1 MKKKRQILVISI
13 VVLIAIAFVALAYGL
28 QKNRKT
34 PEERIAKKASETD
47 AEGEDNDDKNQKS
60 DSPVN
65 ENEKAGDN
73 VLMIGAV
80 KMEMLSAKVFEGD
93 DISSETEYPATYFK
107 YQTLPDPEYTKE
119 ETDWEAIYEEAPE
132 VKDVRQAEYG
142 VYSEEYWESV
152 KAKYQDVID
161 RYTYTKTIPQKM
173 YFIKCRLTN
182 LSSAAIEDA
191 LPLDVTIVSSDTGEV
206 KAFEEDLGYFDKP
219 VYTEGDDRGHKY
231 FWFKLDGKESMEC
244 TIGLLVSKEYGDNVK
259 NYYGESIPSDTEGFA
274 YDPSILPD
282 FINIDALPQ
291 TE

>member
-1 MKKKRQILVISI
+1 MKKRRILIISI
-13 VVLIAIAFVALAYGL
+13 VALIAIAFVALAYGL

-47 AEGEDNDDKNQKS
+47 AVGEDKNQKS

-93 DISSETEYPATYFK
+93 DISSETEYPATYFM
-107 YQTLPDPEYTKE
+107 YQTLPDPQLTFE
-119 ETDWEAIYEEAPE
+119 ETDWEAVYEEAPE

-161 RYTYTKTIPQKM
+161 RHTYTKTIPQKM

-182 LSSAAIEDA
+182 LSDSIIENT
-191 LPLDVTIVSSDTGEV
+191 LPLEVAIVSSENGELITS
-206 KAFEEDLGYFDKP
+206 EEDLGYFDKP
-219 VYTEGDDRGHKY
+219 IYTEGDDRARKY
-231 FWFKLDGKESMEC
+231 FFFKLDGKESIEC
-244 TIGLLVSKEYGDNVK
+244 TIGLEVSKEYGDNVK
-259 NYYGESIPSDTEGFA
+259 CYYGNPIPGPDS

-282 FINIDALPQ
+282 FIDIDALPQ
-291 TE
+291 TD